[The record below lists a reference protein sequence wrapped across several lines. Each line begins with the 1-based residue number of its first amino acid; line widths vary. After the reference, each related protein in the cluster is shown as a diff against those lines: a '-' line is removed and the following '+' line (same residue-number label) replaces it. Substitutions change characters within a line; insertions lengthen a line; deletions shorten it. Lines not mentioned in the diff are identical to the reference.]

1 METVFSHGSQGAT
14 EVLEPQL
21 PFLKRVMKWVLRNKL
36 ASAGLFVILVLYT
49 AGILAPWVSP
59 YSYREQNL
67 TEVNQGPSVE
77 HFFGTDKLGRDLFT
91 RVLWSLRTT
100 VYVTGI
106 VILTGGLVIG
116 VSLGLAAGYLRG
128 MVDTVIMRVGEMFA
142 LIPGLLLLILISA
155 TIRPRY
161 EEIARP
167 LNENEILKLIFG
179 EATSDLF
186 LIFGVLSL
194 FFWYGTARIIRSQVL
209 RIREEE
215 YILAARSMGAWVPRI
230 LFRHIL
236 PNLAGIIIVG
246 VSSGLGAIAGS
257 EIALTFL
264 GLGVQPPHPSF
275 GALIYDSANI
285 RTFQA
290 YPHLLLFPGITVALL
305 MYAFN
310 LVGDAFTS
318 MVNPKTSTR

>member
-1 METVFSHGSQGAT
+1 MGAVFPYGSPGAT
-14 EVLEPQL
+14 EVLEPQP
-21 PFLKRVMKWVLRNKL
+21 PFIKRVMKWVLRNKL
-36 ASAGLFVILVLYT
+36 AAVGLFVILVLYT

-59 YSYREQNL
+59 HSYLEQNL
-67 TEVNQGPSVE
+67 SETNQGPSVE

-106 VILTGGLVIG
+106 VILTGGLFIG

-128 MVDTVIMRVGEMFA
+128 MTDTIIMRVGEMFA

-209 RIREEE
+209 RIREED
-215 YILAARSMGAWVPRI
+215 YVLAARSMGASVPRI

-236 PNLAGIIIVG
+236 PNLSGIIIVG

-275 GALIYDSANI
+275 GALIYDSVSI

-318 MVNPKTSTR
+318 MVNPKTSAR